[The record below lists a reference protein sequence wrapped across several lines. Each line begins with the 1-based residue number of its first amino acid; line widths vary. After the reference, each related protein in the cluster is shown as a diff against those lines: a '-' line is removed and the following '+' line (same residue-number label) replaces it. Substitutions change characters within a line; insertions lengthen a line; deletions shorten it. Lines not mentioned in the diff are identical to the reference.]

1 MQAVLDSVQQSELGT
16 GTHTNTHTHTMSESR
31 AEFISPKME
40 SAHEARLSGD
50 SFRWQLTE

>member
-16 GTHTNTHTHTMSESR
+16 DTNTHTMSESG
-31 AEFISPKME
+31 AEFVSPKME

-50 SFRWQLTE
+50 SLRWQLTE

>member
-16 GTHTNTHTHTMSESR
+16 GTHTNTHTMSESR